1 VEVLSCA
8 QHRNVVMLIGYC
20 IEGKRRLL
28 VYEFI
33 CNGSLDSHLYEK
45 ERTPLEWA
53 SRHKIAIGAARGL
66 RYLHEEC
73 RVGCIVH
80 RDLRP
85 NNILLTHDFEP
96 MVGDFGLA
104 RWQPDGHCGVETRVI
119 GTFGYLAPE
128 YTQHGQITDK
138 ADVYSFGVVLL
149 ELITGRKAIDIN
161 RPKGEQC
168 LTEWARPLLEERGTL
183 PVDPRLENRFSD
195 IEVDCMLHAAACCI
209 RRDPLQRPRM
219 SQVLRMLEGEMIFDA
234 NGSPTSAYFA
244 GRLNNYPAY
253 HLMMGPTVREEV
265 KYPNFVSPQSDYHSS
280 HCSPNS
286 TLSNLPYGPMMS
298 SPTMN
303 LSPTSRE
310 FNKKL
315 TMVPAYVNHDGVKL
329 SYEALR
335 AAYMDKVSS
344 NNNNVSASA
353 YESYQLGK
361 DF

>member
-1 VEVLSCA
+1 MSPLSNSA
-8 QHRNVVMLIGYC
+8 YVNWNLYLKIFLLQVKQRNECVFILIY
-20 IEGKRRLL
+20 
-28 VYEFI
+28 
-33 CNGSLDSHLYEK
+33 
-45 ERTPLEWA
+45 P
-53 SRHKIAIGAARGL
+53 
-66 RYLHEEC
+66 
-73 RVGCIVH
+73 
-80 RDLRP
+80 
-85 NNILLTHDFEP
+85 
-96 MVGDFGLA
+96 
-104 RWQPDGHCGVETRVI
+104 
-119 GTFGYLAPE
+119 
-128 YTQHGQITDK
+128 
-138 ADVYSFGVVLL
+138 
-149 ELITGRKAIDIN
+149 
-161 RPKGEQC
+161 
-168 LTEWARPLLEERGTL
+168 
-183 PVDPRLENRFSD
+183 FS
-195 IEVDCMLHAAACCI
+195 
-209 RRDPLQRPRM
+209 PF